1 MTARITKPNNHALQ
15 DEKPMKLVTS
25 LTSPYGRKVRV
36 VLAEK
41 KIPFQLQVE
50 NPWLPDSP
58 VPTFNP
64 LGKVP
69 VLVLEDG
76 ESVFDSRVIVE
87 YLDHVSPVAHLIPAE
102 FKSRVAVRGIEA
114 LADGVTDAAVAA
126 HLEKK
131 RAPGQ
136 QSPDWIAL
144 QEKTLFRGLE
154 ALSEMLGENP
164 WFFGNGMTLADIACG
179 CTLGY
184 LELRFPDIAWRD
196 AHGNLAKLADK
207 LATRASFK
215 ETVPVV

>member
-1 MTARITKPNNHALQ
+1 
-15 DEKPMKLVTS
+15 MKLVTS

-36 VLAEK
+36 VLLEK

-58 VPTFNP
+58 VLSFNP

-76 ESVFDSRVIVE
+76 VSVFDSRVIVE
-87 YLDHVSPVAHLIPAE
+87 YLDHVSPVAHLIPSDL
-102 FKSRVAVRGIEA
+102 KSRMIVRGVEA
-114 LADGVTDAAVAA
+114 LADGVTDATVAVY
-126 HLEKK
+126 LERK
-131 RAPGQ
+131 RPPEQ
-136 QSPDWIAL
+136 QSSDWLVL

-154 ALSEMLGENP
+154 ALSEALGEKP
-164 WFFGNGMTLADIACG
+164 WFLGNSMTLADVACG

-184 LELRFPDIAWRD
+184 LELRSPEIDWRT
-196 AHGNLAKLADK
+196 AHPNLAKLADK

-215 ETVPVV
+215 ETVV

>member
-1 MTARITKPNNHALQ
+1 
-15 DEKPMKLVTS
+15 MKLVTS

-58 VPTFNP
+58 VPGFNP

-76 ESVFDSRVIVE
+76 VSVFDSRVIVE
-87 YLDHVSPVAHLIPAE
+87 YLDHVSPVAHLIPSDL
-102 FKSRVAVRGIEA
+102 KSRMIVRGVEA
-114 LADGVTDAAVAA
+114 LADGVSDAAVAVY
-126 HLEKK
+126 LEKK
-131 RAPGQ
+131 RAPDK
-136 QSPDWIAL
+136 QSSDWLVL

-154 ALSEMLGENP
+154 ALSEALGEKP
-164 WFFGNGMTLADIACG
+164 WFLGNSMTLGDVACG

-184 LELRFPDIAWRD
+184 IELRFPEVAWRA
-196 AHGNLAKLADK
+196 AHPNLAKLADK
-207 LATRASFK
+207 LATRVSFR
-215 ETVPVV
+215 ETVPVI